1 MPRVV
6 IEGMSAEE
14 VAELVRRLG
23 GDVAITVTE
32 SAVGNEPAAKGRK
45 LHPAASRRA
54 GKVGR
59 PPGLN
64 REKRT
69 INLNPSLWEWLESKR
84 LPSESFNDTCNRI
97 LTLARSLLP

>member
-32 SAVGNEPAAKGRK
+32 STVKKAPAKT
-45 LHPAASRRA
+45 A
-54 GKVGR
+54 GKAGR
-59 PPGLN
+59 PRANPIGGNLVFRSVGL
-64 REKRT
+64 EKPTWDYLTHRAKQEGMT
-69 INLNPSLWEWLESKR
+69 ANELIRR
-84 LPSESFNDTCNRI
+84 L
-97 LTLARSLLP
+97 LAREISTHPLT